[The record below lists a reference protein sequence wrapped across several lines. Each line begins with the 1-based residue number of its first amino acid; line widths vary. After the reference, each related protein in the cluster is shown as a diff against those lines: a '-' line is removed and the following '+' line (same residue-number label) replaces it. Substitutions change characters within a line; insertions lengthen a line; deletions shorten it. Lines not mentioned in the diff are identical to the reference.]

1 VKLKTI
7 VTSVA
12 AAGFAVAGSVYAAGN
27 SNTDAQLK
35 ALTVQVQQ
43 LQTQLNAMANSGA
56 KSGAKSGGSGSFV
69 GINSEFT
76 KDMLNNQ
83 DTVNRELTILQHR
96 ADGSIA
102 ANTITLGGKGEIYT
116 DFQRVG
122 SKNNSSINLP
132 AANIAFTATAGD
144 WVTAFLNL
152 QVSNPQSTTVMAGGT
167 QANGDSVYL
176 NDAYLVFGNLN
187 VSPFYAWGGKKTID
201 FGDFSTP
208 STLTPSMLQSFFLA
222 SGGQLGAGYHQ
233 ELARGQAVTA
243 TFTVMNGGGEAQYN
257 SVTPSGQ
264 INNFAA
270 NVRYDGTLSKD
281 LTFHAGGGYING
293 TAFTQSSTKTNYST
307 GQNDTGTGA
316 IDLNAGAKMG
326 NDVQNLV
333 VNAEFVVTT
342 SGVHGL
348 ATQNNFIGNAN
359 NIYSLGHILGWDTV
373 PAFSS
378 GAAVKAFNL
387 NTAYTMPV
395 MGHSTVFF
403 ASYDNV
409 IQNSDNR
416 LYMLNAGARTEVVNN
431 VWVGG
436 SYILAGG
443 KMTQFTPAKNGPT
456 TSDTKTSNTVL
467 VDVTAYF

>member
-1 VKLKTI
+1 MKLKTI

-27 SNTDAQLK
+27 ADAQLA
-35 ALTVQVQQ
+35 ALTTQVKQ

-122 SKNNSSINLP
+122 SKKSSSINLP

-152 QVSNPQSTTVMAGGT
+152 QVSNPQSTTAASTNG
-167 QANGDSVYL
+167 GDSVYL

-187 VSPFYAWGGKKTID
+187 VSPFYAWAGKKTID

-208 STLTPSMLQSFFLA
+208 STLTPSMLRSFFLA

-243 TFTVMNGGGEAQYN
+243 TFTVMNGSGDAEYN

-264 INNFAA
+264 VNNFAA

-293 TAFTQSSTKTNYST
+293 TAFTQTATTSNYKA
-307 GQNDTGTGA
+307 GQNNSGTGA
-316 IDLNAGAKMG
+316 IDLNAGVKMG

-333 VNAEFVVTT
+333 VNAEFVATT
-342 SGVHGL
+342 HGVKGL

-378 GAAVKAFNL
+378 GAAIKAFNL

-416 LYMLNAGARTEVVNN
+416 LYMLNAGARTEVVSN
-431 VWVGG
+431 VWAGA

-443 KMTQFTPAKNGPT
+443 KMTQYTLSPNTVPAP
-456 TSDTKTSNTVL
+456 SETKTSNTVL